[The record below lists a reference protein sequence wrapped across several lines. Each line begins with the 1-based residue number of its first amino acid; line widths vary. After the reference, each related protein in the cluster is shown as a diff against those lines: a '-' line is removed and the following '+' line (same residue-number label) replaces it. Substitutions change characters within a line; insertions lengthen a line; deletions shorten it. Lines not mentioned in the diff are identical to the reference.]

1 MYGERRA
8 EALSSDNVEGVESLF
23 LDQLS
28 RGLSR
33 CQCEES
39 GAEAC
44 QGTDVG
50 GA

>member
-1 MYGERRA
+1 MYGERSA
-8 EALSSDNVEGVESLF
+8 EALPGDNVRGVKSLS
-23 LDQLS
+23 LQQLN
-28 RGLSR
+28 RGVSR
-33 CQCEES
+33 CKRGGR